1 MFNIYDIVDD
11 RFDYSTESYF
21 YLKRD
26 ERKNQ
31 LLTWRKIGFP

>member
-1 MFNIYDIVDD
+1 MIDLITARKV
-11 RFDYSTESYF
+11 SF